1 MIFGTFLRDGFIRLH
16 KAWYGWYLSKITD
29 ACNII
34 LSAKAIELLR
44 FNIHLIHLIH
54 LIPQKTIPL
63 LGDFGGYILVSLE
76 QYDV

>member
-1 MIFGTFLRDGFIRLH
+1 MIFGTFLSDGFIRLH
-16 KAWYGWYLSKITD
+16 TWYGWYLSKIAD

-44 FNIHLIHLIH
+44 FNIHLIHLI
-54 LIPQKTIPL
+54 PQKAIPL
-63 LGDFGGYILVSLE
+63 LGEFGGYILVSLE